1 MSPEARALP
10 LKRLMLLAPRVF
22 RLSVAAPSMV
32 WLAVNAITVLLASEA
47 MVRFEVMAKALAEP
61 DATMLP
67 FQSRNHRAKIPSSAR
82 PASFTALNC
91 IFSGQRPV
99 LLASVGSR
107 SNISAVSYT
116 HLRAHET
123 PEHLV

>member
-61 DATMLP
+61 EATIEP

-82 PASFTALNC
+82 PALLMSPPNMP
-91 IFSGQRPV
+91 SGQRAV
-99 LLASVGSR
+99 LLASVGSK
-107 SNISAVSYT
+107 SVTVSYT
-116 HLRAHET
+116 HLR
-123 PEHLV
+123 